1 MRTLTLAAVAAAAV
15 VSAAPA
21 MAQDATTTTTTSAS
35 DTYAT
40 TSTDATADTGAEA
53 RAPDGT
59 KAFGFEPYVAVR
71 GGWEQFD
78 AEPNKAGIAGGTRQ
92 NKLNGSLV
100 EGIAGFNVP
109 LGAFFVGAEGNVAK
123 GVSGDIDWQY
133 GAAGR
138 FGLRAGESGLFYGKV
153 GYQWVNFAKRADT
166 TRDYHDVT
174 YGVGFEV
181 GPKDIG
187 LGGLTGNS
195 GLRLRGEVSTLGWVN
210 SFRPTLGVVAHF

>member
-1 MRTLTLAAVAAAAV
+1 MRKLALAAAVAAASFAV
-15 VSAAPA
+15 PA
-21 MAQDATTTTTTSAS
+21 FAQDMSTTGTT
-35 DTYAT
+35 DTAVA
-40 TSTDATADTGAEA
+40 TDAQVDTAPK
-53 RAPDGT
+53 APDGT
-59 KAFGFEPYVAVR
+59 RAFGIEPYVAVM

-78 AEPNKAGIAGGTRQ
+78 RQAVAGIPAQPKGYNLDGA
-92 NKLNGSLV
+92 LV
-100 EGIAGFNVP
+100 EGIVGFNVP
-109 LGAFFVGAEGNVAK
+109 LGPVFVGAEGAVAK

-138 FGLRAGESGLFYGKV
+138 FGLRAGDSGLFYGKV
-153 GYQWVNFAKRADT
+153 GYNWVNFDKRAPT
-166 TRDYHDVT
+166 NRDFHDVT

-195 GLRLRGEVSTLGWVN
+195 GLRLRGEVSSFGWVN

>member
-1 MRTLTLAAVAAAAV
+1 MRKLLLAAASSAALLAVPAAAQDMSTTQDTS
-15 VSAAPA
+15 VSQDTAPA
-21 MAQDATTTTTTSAS
+21 
-35 DTYAT
+35 
-40 TSTDATADTGAEA
+40 AE
-53 RAPDGT
+53 APDGSP
-59 KAFGFEPYVAVR
+59 AFGFEPYFAIR

-78 AEPNKAGIAGGTRQ
+78 AEPNDAGIVGNNRR
-92 NKLNGSLV
+92 NELNGSLV
-100 EGIAGFNVP
+100 EGLVGFNIP
-109 LGAFFVGAEGNVAK
+109 LGPVFVGAEGNVAK

-138 FGLRAGESGLFYGKV
+138 FGLRAGDSGLFYGKV
-153 GYQWVNFAKRADT
+153 GYNWVNFDKRAPT
-166 TRDYHDVT
+166 NRDFNDVT

-195 GLRLRGEVSTLGWVN
+195 GLRLRGEVSSFGWVN

>member
-1 MRTLTLAAVAAAAV
+1 MRTLSLAAVAAAV
-15 VSAAPA
+15 VSATPA
-21 MAQDATTTTTTSAS
+21 LAQDATTTTTS

-40 TSTDATADTGAEA
+40 TSTTDASVDTTADTGA

-59 KAFGFEPYVAVR
+59 KAFGFEPYIAVR

-78 AEPNKAGIAGGTRQ
+78 SEPNKAGIAGGTRQ

-100 EGIAGFNVP
+100 EGIVGANVP

-153 GYQWVNFAKRADT
+153 GYQWVNFDKRANPN
-166 TRDYHDVT
+166 RDYHDVT

-195 GLRLRGEVSTLGWVN
+195 GLRLRGEVSSFGWVN

>member
-1 MRTLTLAAVAAAAV
+1 VSRLRLTTAALALGAALTV
-15 VSAAPA
+15 AAPA
-21 MAQDATTTTTTSAS
+21 MAQDMPPPPPA
-35 DTYAT
+35 DRY
-40 TSTDATADTGAEA
+40 DTADTAT
-53 RAPDGT
+53 APDGT
-59 KAFGFEPYVAVR
+59 RAFGLEPYFAIR

-78 AEPNKAGIAGGTRQ
+78 AERNDAGITGNNRR
-92 NKLNGSLV
+92 NELNGSLV
-100 EGIAGFNVP
+100 EGLVGFNIP
-109 LGAFFVGAEGNVAK
+109 LGPVFVGAEGNVAK

-138 FGLRAGESGLFYGKV
+138 FGLRAGDSGLFYGKV
-153 GYQWVNFAKRADT
+153 GYNWVNFDKRAPT
-166 TRDYHDVT
+166 NRDFHDVT

-195 GLRLRGEVSTLGWVN
+195 GLRLRGEVSSFGWVN

>member
-1 MRTLTLAAVAAAAV
+1 MRKLVLAAVAA
-15 VSAAPA
+15 SAAFVSTPSL
-21 MAQDATTTTTTSAS
+21 AQDA
-35 DTYAT
+35 AT
-40 TSTDATADTGAEA
+40 TASPVESGVAE
-53 RAPDGT
+53 APDGT
-59 KAFGFEPYVAVR
+59 SAFGFEPYVAVR
-71 GGWEQFD
+71 GGWEEFQSD
-78 AEPNKAGIAGGTRQ
+78 SVPGAPRD

-100 EGIAGFNVP
+100 EGLVGANVP

-138 FGLRAGESGLFYGKV
+138 FGLRAGESGLIYGKV
-153 GYQWVNFAKRADT
+153 GYQWVNFDKRVDT
-166 TRDYHDVT
+166 GRDFHDMT

-181 GPKDIG
+181 GPKEIG

-195 GLRLRGEVSTLGWVN
+195 GLRLRGEVSTYGWTN

>member
-1 MRTLTLAAVAAAAV
+1 MRTLTLAAVAAAV
-15 VSAAPA
+15 VLSAPA
-21 MAQDATTTTTTSAS
+21 AAQDMAA
-35 DTYAT
+35 DQ
-40 TSTDATADTGAEA
+40 TADQSMPAT
-53 RAPDGT
+53 APDGT
-59 KAFGFEPYVAVR
+59 KAFGIEPYLAIR

-78 AEPNKAGIAGGTRQ
+78 SEPNDAGIPQVDRR

-100 EGIAGFNVP
+100 EGIAGVNVP
-109 LGAFFVGAEGNVAK
+109 LGAFFIGAEGNVAK

-138 FGLRAGESGLFYGKV
+138 AGIRAGESGLFYGKV
-153 GYQWVNFAKRADT
+153 GYQWVNFDKRVDRS
-166 TRDYHDVT
+166 RDYNDVT

-187 LGGLTGNS
+187 LGGITGNS
-195 GLRLRGEVSTLGWVN
+195 GLRLRGEVQSMGWVN

>member
-1 MRTLTLAAVAAAAV
+1 MRTLTLAAVAAAV
-15 VSAAPA
+15 VLSAPA
-21 MAQDATTTTTTSAS
+21 AAQDMAADQTTDQSMPAT
-35 DTYAT
+35 
-40 TSTDATADTGAEA
+40 
-53 RAPDGT
+53 APDGT
-59 KAFGFEPYVAVR
+59 KAFGIEPYVAIR

-78 AEPNKAGIAGGTRQ
+78 SEPNDAGIPQVNRR

-100 EGIAGFNVP
+100 EGIAGVNVP
-109 LGAFFVGAEGNVAK
+109 LGAFFIGAEGNVAK

-138 FGLRAGESGLFYGKV
+138 AGIRAGESGLFYGKV
-153 GYQWVNFAKRADT
+153 GYQWVNFDKRVDRS
-166 TRDYHDVT
+166 RDYNDVT

-187 LGGLTGNS
+187 LGGITGNS
-195 GLRLRGEVSTLGWVN
+195 GLRLRGEVQSMGWVN

>member
-1 MRTLTLAAVAAAAV
+1 VSGLRLTTAVLALGAALTV
-15 VSAAPA
+15 AAPA
-21 MAQDATTTTTTSAS
+21 MAQDMPPPPPADRYDSGDTAT
-35 DTYAT
+35 
-40 TSTDATADTGAEA
+40 
-53 RAPDGT
+53 APDGT
-59 KAFGFEPYVAVR
+59 RAFGLEPYFAIR

-78 AEPNKAGIAGGTRQ
+78 AERNDAGITGNNRR
-92 NKLNGSLV
+92 NELNGSLV
-100 EGIAGFNVP
+100 EGLVGFNIP
-109 LGAFFVGAEGNVAK
+109 LGPVFVGAEGNVAK

-138 FGLRAGESGLFYGKV
+138 FGLRAGDSGLFYGKV
-153 GYQWVNFAKRADT
+153 GYNWVNFDKRAPT
-166 TRDYHDVT
+166 NRDFHDVT

-195 GLRLRGEVSTLGWVN
+195 GLRLRGEVSSFGWVN

>member
-1 MRTLTLAAVAAAAV
+1 MRTLTLAAVAAAA
-15 VSAAPA
+15 SLFAAPA
-21 MAQDATTTTTTSAS
+21 MAQDMPADQAPAPYESEGAT
-35 DTYAT
+35 
-40 TSTDATADTGAEA
+40 
-53 RAPDGT
+53 APDGT
-59 KAFGFEPYVAVR
+59 KAFGIEPYVAIR

-78 AEPNKAGIAGGTRQ
+78 SEPNDAGIPGVDRR

-100 EGIAGFNVP
+100 EGIVGANVP
-109 LGAFFVGAEGNVAK
+109 LGAFFIGAEGNVAK

-153 GYQWVNFAKRADT
+153 GYQWVNFAKRVNTD
-166 TRDYHDVT
+166 RDYNDVT

-187 LGGLTGNS
+187 LGGITGNS
-195 GLRLRGEVSTLGWVN
+195 GLRLRGEVQSLGWVN

>member
-1 MRTLTLAAVAAAAV
+1 VSGLRLTTAALALGAALTV
-15 VSAAPA
+15 AAPA
-21 MAQDATTTTTTSAS
+21 MAQDMPPPPPADRYDSGDTAT
-35 DTYAT
+35 
-40 TSTDATADTGAEA
+40 
-53 RAPDGT
+53 APDGT
-59 KAFGFEPYVAVR
+59 RAFGLEPYFAIR

-78 AEPNKAGIAGGTRQ
+78 AERNDAGITGNNRR
-92 NKLNGSLV
+92 NELNGSLV
-100 EGIAGFNVP
+100 EGLVGFNIP
-109 LGAFFVGAEGNVAK
+109 LGPVFVGAEGNVAK

-138 FGLRAGESGLFYGKV
+138 FGLRAGDSGLFYGKV
-153 GYQWVNFAKRADT
+153 GYNWVNFDKRAPT
-166 TRDYHDVT
+166 NRDFHDVT

-195 GLRLRGEVSTLGWVN
+195 GLRLRGEVSSFGWVN